1 MELISIPTSEGV
13 EILDLMRGNAAC
25 YVTQNTDYQKFA
37 PVESAE
43 ALKGRRILECCAA
56 LLRAVRAIEPSR
68 ADALHLPDDW
78 NLPDVEAAL
87 RDLAVPSETEKPQ
100 TEDGTW
106 LRLRKKKQDTSDQ
119 IHRHKF
125 QSNQGGAV

>member
-1 MELISIPTSEGV
+1 MELIPIPTSEVV
-13 EILDLMRGNAAC
+13 EILDLMRGMAGRH
-25 YVTQNTDYQKFA
+25 VTQNTDYQTLPPA
-37 PVESAE
+37 ENAE
-43 ALKGRRILECCAA
+43 AIKGRRILKSCVA
-56 LLRAVRAIEPSR
+56 LLRAVREIEPSGV
-68 ADALHLPDDW
+68 DALRLPDDW

-87 RDLAVPSETEKPQ
+87 RTLAVPSETEKPQ